1 MLSSL
6 SVTIRHLLLV
16 RGLAATSCLHVR
28 RDYALAQSSDA
39 QLQEASAEI
48 VLGLCESQIKLI
60 IHLARSWLS

>member
-28 RDYALAQSSDA
+28 RDYASAQRKKSSLDMNVTYW
-39 QLQEASAEI
+39 LLYHV
-48 VLGLCESQIKLI
+48 VLLL
-60 IHLARSWLS
+60 LLLLLLFALR